1 MAKFHV
7 VADNHRKL
15 FQVFED
21 TKTKKRHQFPR
32 DIILPQRG
40 TARSAGYDFT
50 LTEDVDFLPNQ
61 VTIIVTDIKFECADD
76 EYLEMNIRSNLGV
89 KHGLMIANTT
99 GIIDSDYFENPDN
112 DGNIMIAIRNLSG
125 ITYKAKAGERIAQGI
140 IKGYKITSDDSP
152 KSVER
157 LGGVGSTGK

>member
-7 VADNHRKL
+7 VSDRHRRL

-32 DIILPQRG
+32 DIILPQRS
-40 TARSAGYDFT
+40 TARSAGYDFV
-50 LTEDVDFLPNQ
+50 LTEDVDFLPNK
-61 VTIIVTDIKFECADD
+61 VTVIITDIKFECADN
-76 EYLEMNIRSNLGV
+76 ELLEIHIRSSLGV
-89 KHGLMIANTT
+89 KHGLMIANTI
-99 GIIDSDYFENPDN
+99 GIIDSDYFENLDN

-125 ITYKAKAGERIAQGI
+125 VTYKAKAGERIAQGI
-140 IKGYKITSDDSP
+140 IKEYKVTSDDSP
-152 KSVER
+152 KSMER